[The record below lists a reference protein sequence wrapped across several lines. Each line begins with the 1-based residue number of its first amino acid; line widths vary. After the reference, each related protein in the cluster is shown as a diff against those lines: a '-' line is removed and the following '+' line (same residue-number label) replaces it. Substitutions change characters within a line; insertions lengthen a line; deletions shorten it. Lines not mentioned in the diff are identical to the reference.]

1 MTGTPPESAR
11 GGTERNTFTR
21 ELGLTH
27 REFYRSLPA
36 AIAHR
41 PFAVEGHRVV
51 IEQGSGTVIIEL
63 GPQLYRSIASLRLP
77 YVEARFTFK
86 GIPRPDRDR
95 FMERF
100 ERYFRRG
107 GG

>member
-1 MTGTPPESAR
+1 MPGDPSRDDTGGEAFS
-11 GGTERNTFTR
+11 R

-27 REFYRSLPA
+27 AEFYRSLPP

-41 PFAVEGHRVV
+41 PFAVENHRVV
-51 IEQGSGTVIIEL
+51 IQHGHGHVVIEL
-63 GPQLYRSIASLRLP
+63 GPQQYRSIASLRLP
-77 YVEARFTFK
+77 YLEARFTFA
-86 GIPRPDRDR
+86 GLSRNDREQ
-95 FMERF
+95 FMARF